1 MKKVLIALLC
11 MSSTALMTSCS
22 KSNTDMVVDGFE
34 ELVEEVEKK
43 KGNLTVEE
51 WNKMEEE
58 FNNRFE
64 ELGIDKI
71 DEKEFSTMQK
81 LKIVALT
88 VRWTAHL
95 QFCFDVRTIGPVGIF
110 RLVIHH
116 FLHGSCQ
123 CQQFVFWIFKAEL
136 MSYFFQDIIESLFL
150 VGNA

>member
-11 MSSTALMTSCS
+11 MATVAVISSCS
-22 KSNTDMVVDGFE
+22 KSKTDMVVDGFE

-88 VRWTAHL
+88 VRWTAAM
-95 QFCFDVRTIGPVGIF
+95 
-110 RLVIHH
+110 
-116 FLHGSCQ
+116 
-123 CQQFVFWIFKAEL
+123 AESTPTL
-136 MSYFFQDIIESLFL
+136 LDSTVEKMQEEKSE
-150 VGNA
+150 

>member
-11 MSSTALMTSCS
+11 MATIALMISCS
-22 KSNTDMVVDGFE
+22 KSKTDMVVDGFE

-43 KGNLTVEE
+43 KGNLTVEK

-88 VRWTAHL
+88 VRWTAAMAKSTPTL
-95 QFCFDVRTIGPVGIF
+95 LDSTVEKMQEEK
-110 RLVIHH
+110 
-116 FLHGSCQ
+116 S
-123 CQQFVFWIFKAEL
+123 E
-136 MSYFFQDIIESLFL
+136 
-150 VGNA
+150 

>member
-1 MKKVLIALLC
+1 MKKALIALLC
-11 MSSTALMTSCS
+11 MVTIALMISCS
-22 KSNTDMVVDGFE
+22 KSKTDMVVDGFE

-43 KGNLTVEE
+43 KGNLTVDE

-88 VRWTAHL
+88 VRWTAAM
-95 QFCFDVRTIGPVGIF
+95 
-110 RLVIHH
+110 
-116 FLHGSCQ
+116 
-123 CQQFVFWIFKAEL
+123 AESTPTL
-136 MSYFFQDIIESLFL
+136 LDSTVEKMQEEKSE
-150 VGNA
+150 

>member
-1 MKKVLIALLC
+1 MYRQLLARYISPDYFCKQAERKSINPFKTIKRMKKVLIALLC
-11 MSSTALMTSCS
+11 MATIALMISCS
-22 KSNTDMVVDGFE
+22 KSKTDMVVDGFE

-88 VRWTAHL
+88 VRWTAAM
-95 QFCFDVRTIGPVGIF
+95 
-110 RLVIHH
+110 
-116 FLHGSCQ
+116 
-123 CQQFVFWIFKAEL
+123 AESTPTL
-136 MSYFFQDIIESLFL
+136 MES
-150 VGNA
+150 AAEKMKEEKTE

>member
-1 MKKVLIALLC
+1 MKKALIALLC
-11 MSSTALMTSCS
+11 MATIALMISCS
-22 KSNTDMVVDGFE
+22 KSKTDMVVDGFE

-88 VRWTAHL
+88 VRWTAAM
-95 QFCFDVRTIGPVGIF
+95 
-110 RLVIHH
+110 
-116 FLHGSCQ
+116 
-123 CQQFVFWIFKAEL
+123 AESTPTL
-136 MSYFFQDIIESLFL
+136 MES
-150 VGNA
+150 AAEKMKEEKTE